1 MPKRA
6 KSNVDELKSTIVA
19 LEALGFRLASFQGY
33 IATFQK
39 EEIRLSIV
47 NDRGFWCVDGDDEEL
62 KRLPMRKTRSRA
74 TKDAIEWIKRREPNQ
89 SPQTT
94 RASGPRV

>member
-1 MPKRA
+1 MSSNA
-6 KSNVDELKSTIVA
+6 KSNADEMKPTVVA
-19 LEALGFRLASFQGY
+19 LESLGFQLVSFQGY
-33 IATFQK
+33 VATFQK

-74 TKDAIEWIKRREPNQ
+74 TKDAIEWIKKK
-89 SPQTT
+89 T
-94 RASGPRV
+94 A